1 VSREPE
7 RVFVQSLERGLAV
20 MRVFSRERPSV
31 TLSEAAAVADVT
43 RATARRILLTLQQLG
58 YVRSDG
64 RRFVPTPRMLDIGY
78 AYLASLDLWAA
89 AEPCMTEL
97 AELTRESSSAATL
110 DGDDLVYVARVP
122 SRRVM
127 TIALSVGSRL
137 PAYPTSMGRVLLA
150 ELEPCDLDAY
160 LDRVRPRQLTPCTV
174 TDRAKLRERIDAAR
188 EQGWCIVDQELESGI
203 RSIAA
208 PVRDQH
214 GSAIAA
220 LNIGGHA
227 GRVTVEQLRE
237 EFLPPLLDAA
247 RQIGHAAAARR

>member
-1 VSREPE
+1 VSRDPD

-20 MRVFSRERPSV
+20 MRVFSKEQPSV
-31 TLSEAAAVADVT
+31 TLSEAAT
-43 RATARRILLTLQQLG
+43 ITQLSRATARRILLTLEQLG
-58 YVRSDG
+58 YVRVDG

-89 AEPCMTEL
+89 ARPCMSEL
-97 AELTRESSSAATL
+97 VERTQESSSAATL

-150 ELEPCDLDAY
+150 ELPPSELDAY
-160 LDRVRPRQLTPCTV
+160 LERVCPAPLTPCTI
-174 TDRAKLRERIDAAR
+174 TDRARLRERIDEAR

-208 PVRDQH
+208 PIRDQH
-214 GSAIAA
+214 GDAIAA

-227 GRVTVEQLRE
+227 GRVTSHQLRE
-237 EFLPPLLDAA
+237 EFLPLLLDAA
-247 RQIGHAAAARR
+247 AQIGHAAARR

>member
-1 VSREPE
+1 
-7 RVFVQSLERGLAV
+7 
-20 MRVFSRERPSV
+20 MRVFSRDQPSV
-31 TLSEAAAVADVT
+31 TLSEAAGLTKLT
-43 RATARRILLTLQQLG
+43 RATARRILLTLEQLG
-58 YVRSDG
+58 YVRADG

-89 AEPCMTEL
+89 AQPCMSEL
-97 AELTRESSSAATL
+97 VERTQESSSAATL

-137 PAYPTSMGRVLLA
+137 PAYPTSMGRVLLGELPPA
-150 ELEPCDLDAY
+150 ELDAY
-160 LDRVRPRQLTPCTV
+160 LERVRPRQLTPCTI
-174 TDRAKLRERIDAAR
+174 TDPARLRERIVQAR

-208 PVRDQH
+208 PIRDQH
-214 GSAIAA
+214 GTAIAA
-220 LNIGGHA
+220 LNIGSHA
-227 GRVTVEQLRE
+227 GRVTSEQLRD

-247 RQIGHAAAARR
+247 AQIGHAAAHR